1 MDNVREQLF
10 HASPSFRRLH
20 EEHQTCEARLDELKS
35 RPFLTSSEQMEE
47 KQIKKKKLF
56 LKDRMAQMALAYEQ
70 TGAVQESA
78 SKG

>member
-1 MDNVREQLF
+1 
-10 HASPSFRRLH
+10 
-20 EEHQTCEARLDELKS
+20 
-35 RPFLTSSEQMEE
+35 MEE